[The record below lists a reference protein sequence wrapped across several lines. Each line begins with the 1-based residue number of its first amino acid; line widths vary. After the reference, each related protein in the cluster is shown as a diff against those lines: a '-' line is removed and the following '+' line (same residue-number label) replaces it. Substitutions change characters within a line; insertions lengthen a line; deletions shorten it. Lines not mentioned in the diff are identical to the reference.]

1 MLKSANKGDY
11 VRVIAESPTDGLK
24 VGDKGYVIRD
34 EHWGD
39 SREVAVMFE
48 REFNGAVDY
57 VPKLPVDEEVILRG
71 VAQDGVKVVG
81 RCCWIK
87 TKRLEPVRYN
97 EIQWIE

>member
-1 MLKSANKGDY
+1 MLKSVNKGDY

-48 REFNGAVDY
+48 REFGGAV
-57 VPKLPVDEEVILRG
+57 
-71 VAQDGVKVVG
+71 
-81 RCCWIK
+81 
-87 TKRLEPVRYN
+87 N
-97 EIQWIE
+97 